1 MNYIFERWA
10 AAPEDDPVPAFTADE
25 VARLRALT
33 IPDVVK
39 ARRSVVHEL
48 KERDLPVAA
57 YPWE

>member
-10 AAPEDDPVPAFTADE
+10 AAPEDDRVPAFTADE

-48 KERDLPVAA
+48 KEKDLPVAA